1 MIRPLVL
8 GPLEAAGCTIV
19 RSGVRWLIKDGAYCA
34 PNEVVAF
41 CNIALQLTGALDF
54 RTADFLGEQIQVGFA
69 PRARGRILTR
79 ESAGTGGYLSILEAQ
94 PWEPT
99 FAIADL
105 EPEDDAG
112 LLVNVDEL
120 RQIVL
125 AGRRM
130 TQLSDVHS
138 GLLPGW
144 LGRSRGWWSESG
156 ETPITILS
164 LGICDA
170 TSIVLGEETA
180 FLDLFA
186 KIPRA
191 THVVFYPDGP
201 ITPAVPVLLDQLNR
215 TPSDLNA
222 IYRDTQKFMATT
234 STPPTSDDW
243 IFVGA
248 MLSVM
253 GRNPIT
259 DKYKIFSGS
268 GLEDIKPAQA
278 ILLSLAAEPLGIL
291 RHRNL
296 GYHLYIMPHH
306 QAAAGPAIRAWLAS
320 EFVVV
325 ERSISDIRRD
335 YESLIDQVS
344 AQTGAKLIV
353 INRMS
358 TSGQEDVSHYAPFD
372 RPMSRVLS
380 KIASKE
386 LNLMLHDLSEER
398 DLYLMDVDAIGAE
411 MGGARHIPDGL
422 HFRGAMRSRLQ
433 AELAAI
439 LESIRSCA

>member
-1 MIRPLVL
+1 MARPLVL

-19 RSGVRWLIKDGAYCA
+19 RSGVRWLIKDGACCA
-34 PNEVVAF
+34 PNEVIAF

-54 RTADFLGEQIQVGFA
+54 RTADFSEERIQVGFA
-69 PRARGRILTR
+69 PRAGGRILTK
-79 ESAGTGGYLSILEAQ
+79 ESAGAGGYLNILEAQ

-99 FAIADL
+99 FVIADL
-105 EPEDDAG
+105 EPNDDTG
-112 LLVNVDEL
+112 LLVNANEL

-144 LGRSRGWWSESG
+144 LGRSRGWWSEGG

-170 TSIVLGEETA
+170 ASIVLGEEAA

-186 KIPRA
+186 VIPRA
-191 THVVFYPDGP
+191 THVVFYPDHP
-201 ITPAVPVLLDQLNR
+201 ITPATPILLDQLNR
-215 TPSDLNA
+215 TPSDLTA
-222 IYRDTQKFMATT
+222 IYNDIRKFMATT

-248 MLSVM
+248 MLAVM
-253 GRNPIT
+253 GRSPIT
-259 DKYKIFSGS
+259 DNYKIFSGS

-278 ILLSLAAEPLGIL
+278 ILLSLTAEPLGIL

-306 QAAAGPAIRAWLAS
+306 RAAAGPAIRAWLAS

-325 ERSISDIRRD
+325 ERSLSDIRGD
-335 YESLIDQVS
+335 YESLIDHVS
-344 AQTGAKLIV
+344 ARTGARLIV

-372 RPMSRVLS
+372 RPLSRVLS
-380 KIASKE
+380 KVEAKE
-386 LNLMLHDLSEER
+386 LNLILHDLSEER
-398 DLYLMDVDAIGAE
+398 DLYLIDVDAIAAE
-411 MGGARHIPDGL
+411 MGGARHMPDGL
-422 HFRGAMRSRLQ
+422 HFSGAMRSRLQ

-439 LESIRSCA
+439 LESIRSPA